1 MTYFFL
7 SVKDVVEH
15 YNLASEELEGIHS
28 PVSVL
33 LYHVC
38 KAISEKT
45 QETKVKK
52 GFMLLFLAQNCV
64 KFFFFSN
71 YLYSQFT
78 CL

>member
-1 MTYFFL
+1 MNLEMHDLISFL

-45 QETKVKK
+45 QETKVKRV
-52 GFMLLFLAQNCV
+52 LCYLFWLRIV
-64 KFFFFSN
+64 
-71 YLYSQFT
+71 
-78 CL
+78 